1 MVCCRPG
8 KLLCPMLLLPGVARS
23 LLTGLLPRRLS
34 RGLGS
39 SLLRM
44 AAAEDS
50 LAGGSSATKLPA
62 VDPSRPRPLLLES
75 LASAP
80 DSPGVY
86 IMEGA
91 GGAKLYIGKSVRL
104 SSRVP
109 SYFSTGAAGDDGS
122 VLPGG
127 NLSRRIAVMTT
138 LVER

>member
-1 MVCCRPG
+1 
-8 KLLCPMLLLPGVARS
+8 MLLLPRVARS

-39 SLLRM
+39 SLRM
-44 AAAEDS
+44 AAEDS
-50 LAGGSSATKLPA
+50 LAGGTIARFPV

-80 DSPGVY
+80 DTAGCY

-109 SYFSTGAAGDDGS
+109 SYFGAAGDDGS